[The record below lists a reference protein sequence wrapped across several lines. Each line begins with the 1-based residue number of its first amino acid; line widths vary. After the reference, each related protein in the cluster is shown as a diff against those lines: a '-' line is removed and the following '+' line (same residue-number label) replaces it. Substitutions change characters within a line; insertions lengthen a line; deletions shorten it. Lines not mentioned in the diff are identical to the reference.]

1 MRILLKSD
9 VLPSRDEL
17 HAFLIP
23 AKTRFTL
30 PEAAPPSGQ
39 WKQDFPD
46 KPGSQLL
53 LHGPGGKRWLLLRVP
68 APRESQPED
77 FRVAAATARL
87 KAEGVGVK
95 NLLIDFSFCAKNE
108 SWLRAAAEGAA
119 MAGYDHGILKEDR
132 SRLGVRRCTLAGAS
146 VSASARRAVKAGEM
160 GASANL
166 FARELQNL
174 PANLLTPRNFASR
187 ARKVCA
193 GHAQLSVKVLTEKV
207 MDSMGMGS
215 LLGVSQGSAEPAQLV
230 HMVYRPKGKSKGK
243 LALVGKGLTFDTGG
257 ISLKSPANMWDMKF
271 DMSGAAAVLGVF
283 HALSKGA
290 DCPFEVHGI
299 LGCVENM
306 PGGKAQRPGDIVTAM
321 NGKTIEIHS
330 TDAEGRLV
338 LADCL
343 TYTARKVKPDCIYDM
358 ATLTGAAIH
367 ALGRLNSAVIG
378 TDQKAIDALRDSA
391 ETAGESFWQLPI
403 TEEYKDLTRGTY
415 ADLQNGYDAGQGAGT
430 IAGAC
435 FLSFFVED
443 VPWVHLDIAATAWQG
458 PSKPYFSAKGGRG
471 VAARTMLE
479 VIRG

>member
-30 PEAAPPSGQ
+30 PESAPPAGQ
-39 WKQDFPD
+39 WKHDFPD
-46 KPGSQLL
+46 RLGTQLL
-53 LHGPGGKRWLLLRVP
+53 LHGPGGKRWFLIRVP
-68 APRESQPED
+68 ALRDLKEED
-77 FRVAAATARL
+77 VRIAAAKARV
-87 KAEGVGVK
+87 KAETIGVK
-95 NLLIDFSFCAKNE
+95 NLLLDFSSCAKNE
-108 SWLRAAAEGAA
+108 AWLRAAAEGAA
-119 MAGYDHGILKEDR
+119 MAGYDHGILKKDR
-132 SRLGVRRCTLAGAS
+132 AKLGVRRCTLAGAAAS
-146 VSASARRAVKAGEM
+146 TSARKAVKAGEM
-160 GASANL
+160 GAAANL

-174 PANLLTPRNFASR
+174 PANLLTPRNFATR
-187 ARKVCA
+187 ARRVCSA
-193 GHAQLSVKVLTEKV
+193 HKQLSIKVLSEKV
-207 MDSMGMGS
+207 MKTMGMGS
-215 LLGVSQGSAEPAQLV
+215 LLGVSQGSAEPAKLV
-230 HMVYRPKGKSKGK
+230 HMVYRPKGKVKGK

-257 ISLKSPANMWDMKF
+257 ISLKPSANMWDMKF

-290 DCPFEVHGI
+290 DCPYEVHGI

-306 PGGKAQRPGDIVTAM
+306 PGGKAQRPGDVVTAM

-343 TYTARKVKPDCIYDM
+343 TYTARKVNPDCIYDM

-378 TDQKAIDALRDSA
+378 TDQKAVDALRVSA

-435 FLSFFVED
+435 FLSFFVDD